1 MRMCARCSLDQ
12 PRSGSGS
19 ADVQLAHGVCR
30 GVSTCRKLETPS
42 RADCSDSCS
51 PRPRP
56 RPRPRRRSC
65 AWRRRRKSRCAAC
78 YAPSATAAAV
88 RSSPAPP
95 WSHPPHSQRA
105 EVGPC
110 DTLWCFEYL
119 TATRARYGFLCAH
132 VKCQSLP
139 SRSTYR
145 TGGRA
150 ALRQAR
156 LSAACPAEAH
166 NLAQGA
172 LRFCAGA
179 GAGVIFAGCLHHEAM
194 ACRLVHAAQS
204 NAMTWSSNG
213 KHGHS
218 ARCLSRPLQPSP
230 ASCVRLVQR
239 VRDVG
244 RGTAG

>member
-51 PRPRP
+51 SSSSSSSPSPQAELRMAQEEEVAL
-56 RPRPRRRSC
+56 RSMLRTERDSGRG
-65 AWRRRRKSRCAAC
+65 AKQ
-78 YAPSATAAAV
+78 PSA
-88 RSSPAPP
+88 SLSAPT
-95 WSHPPHSQRA
+95 SQRA

-110 DTLWCFEYL
+110 DTLWRFEYL